1 MKCPYCLADNDRVL
15 DSRASQD
22 GFAIRRRRECLD
34 CKRRYTTYER
44 IEATTVKIIKKD
56 GSREPFDHAKIKRG
70 LEKACWKRPISDE
83 QLEAIIAAVENEF
96 EANFESEVESRHV
109 GELVMQHLR
118 DLDEVAYVRFAS
130 VYRQFKDVQ
139 DFVEELRPM
148 LAESRRT
155 DKRIAATQVRDMID
169 CTFRADACWIRCA
182 TRGPAGLAVRGLGAD
197 VRRQPDR
204 RSRGWSFAFPP
215 TTSSAN
221 GTTSTA
227 GSRGIRC
234 CGSRSWR

>member
-1 MKCPYCLADNDRVL
+1 MKCPNCLKDNDRVL

-56 GSREPFDHAKIKRG
+56 NSREPFDHAKIKRG

-83 QLEAIIAAVENEF
+83 QLEAVVTSVESEI

-139 DFVEELRPM
+139 DFVDELRPM

-155 DKRIAATQVRDMID
+155 D
-169 CTFRADACWIRCA
+169 
-182 TRGPAGLAVRGLGAD
+182 
-197 VRRQPDR
+197 
-204 RSRGWSFAFPP
+204 
-215 TTSSAN
+215 
-221 GTTSTA
+221 
-227 GSRGIRC
+227 
-234 CGSRSWR
+234 